1 MNKEHLKSICL
12 KTINIKLNKLQKAI
26 ESYQNDLLSET
37 KSSAGD
43 KHETGRAMLQ
53 LEMEKLGQ
61 QYQNIL
67 LQKEQVE
74 KINSSSVQ
82 KQVSLGSVVITNLGA
97 YFIATSIGIITH
109 EKTKVMVIS
118 LNSPIGSL
126 LLGKE
131 KGMSFVFNAQK
142 IEIQEVC

>member
-82 KQVSLGSVVITNLGA
+82 EKVSLGSVVATNLGV
-97 YFIATSIGIITH
+97 YFIATSIGVISLDN
-109 EKTKVMVIS
+109 TKVMVIS

-131 KGMSFVFNAQK
+131 KGVSFVLNSKK
-142 IEIQEVC
+142 IEIQKVC